1 MDLTFDMGSSH
12 RPRGHALL
20 YFHAK
25 EDHRVVATY
34 MLVLPVKMDIGKYIP
49 PLLASQFGGMPVE
62 DLTTFAAP
70 PMPEEVQSVAELEG
84 LAKLRD
90 EDLVYGGTLNLSD
103 VGSAIQETN
112 EAVQAYARLYD
123 AYRQTLPEP
132 VAGPEG
138 DSAGADVQRV
148 VYQLLSERD
157 RLGELSRMV
166 GTVRFALDRDDQELV
181 KETDASLDALQEVLP
196 EQYWVG
202 RVRSAAHD
210 MSDTGASLAQLYVE
224 RCYKLLDQEYDA
236 VRELER
242 RIAEAE
248 GQKT

>member
-1 MDLTFDMGSSH
+1 MDLTFDLGSSQ

-20 YFHAK
+20 YFHGR

-34 MLVLPVKMDIGKYIP
+34 MLVLPIKMDIGKYIP
-49 PLLASQFGGMPVE
+49 PLLASQFGAMPME

-70 PMPEEVQSVAELEG
+70 PMPEEVQDVSELER

-90 EDLVYGGTLNLSD
+90 DDLVYGGTLNLSD
-103 VGSAIQETN
+103 VGSAIQATN
-112 EAVQAYARLYD
+112 EAVQAYARLHD
-123 AYRQTLPEP
+123 AYRKTQP

-181 KETDASLDALQEVLP
+181 KETDASLESLQELLP
-196 EQYWVG
+196 ERYWVE

-210 MSDTGASLAQLYVE
+210 MSDTGATLAQLYVE

-236 VRELER
+236 VQELER

-248 GQKT
+248 GQKA